1 MAANLTNEEVVL
13 EFLKFR
19 IVDLEDELKSR
30 QRAHKLYLQR
40 QFLVLKDNDLLG
52 ESEL

>member
-1 MAANLTNEEVVL
+1 MGTDLTDEEVVL

-30 QRAHKLYLQR
+30 ERAHKLYLQR

-52 ESEL
+52 TSEL